1 MRVNAVNYGVTN
13 KQTNVASRAKRGM
26 KQQPSFGMK
35 MNNQHAAQ
43 KDTVSFGAPFI
54 HKVEKELKEKS
65 SMVSGLIGAPLGW
78 LSAAIHEGI
87 KESFDEPSTPREREA
102 RQIVNKFATKSF
114 STAATIGQIP
124 FADSVFLANQQQE
137 MVKEIALKAYHMN
150 ERELPKVLKNVG
162 LGASLVGGNLAKEAL
177 EVVEEGAKEV
187 AARGV
192 AETASQVASQIPGIG
207 TIIKT
212 SIATTG
218 TKAIGE
224 ATIKYC
230 KKHA

>member
-1 MRVNAVNYGVTN
+1 
-13 KQTNVASRAKRGM
+13 M

-35 MNNQHAAQ
+35 MNNRHATQ
-43 KDTVSFGAPFI
+43 KDTVSFGAPFFDFFDD
-54 HKVEKELKEKS
+54 VLSFLDDVAEGFGELT
-65 SMVSGLIGAPLGW
+65 A
-78 LSAAIHEGI
+78 SAHEGI
-87 KESFDEPSTPREREA
+87 KEIFVEPSTPREREA

-187 AARGV
+187 AARGI